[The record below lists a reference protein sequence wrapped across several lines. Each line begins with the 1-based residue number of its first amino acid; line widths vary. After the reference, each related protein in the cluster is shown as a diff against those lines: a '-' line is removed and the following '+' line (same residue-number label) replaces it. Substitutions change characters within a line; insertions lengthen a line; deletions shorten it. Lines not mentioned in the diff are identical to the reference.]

1 MRGDSVVTRLPFM
14 AVVCTCVILA
24 TGALGGQTVVFSPAP
39 PPGQPPPPP
48 GAPTSALIPTP
59 PPPMDIPPEKLP
71 RFEVASVKKF
81 EGRVTSSALRTP
93 GGGRITILNLPLRTI
108 LMQAFGGLR
117 EYQLSGSMPGWTTTD
132 RFAINAKAETNAP
145 RNEVMLM
152 LRAVLV
158 DRFQLKYRVEKRE
171 MQAYVLTTAGK
182 EWKPTPRM
190 RQVDCSQRGAKPPVP
205 PGPGPLSP
213 AQMQCS
219 GGMSMST
226 SGITARGM
234 TMGNFVS
241 LLGSIGGLGVIH
253 DRTGLTGTYYIELD
267 ASPTAMLRGLSG
279 VLANANPQN
288 PNLLPEVGDGRSL
301 GSAVS
306 DLGLKLDRQK
316 EMVDV
321 LVIES
326 VSQPDED

>member
-1 MRGDSVVTRLPFM
+1 MTTARLPFLALLCACM
-14 AVVCTCVILA
+14 LLA
-24 TGALGGQTVVFSPAP
+24 TGAVLGQAVIFSPTAP
-39 PPGQPPPPP
+39 PPPPPP
-48 GAPTSALIPTP
+48 GGSATPLTPTP
-59 PPPMDIPPEKLP
+59 PPPIDIPPEKLP

-81 EGRVTSSALRTP
+81 EGRVTSTALRTP

-108 LMQAFGGLR
+108 LMQAWGGLR
-117 EYQLSGSMPGWTTTD
+117 DYQISGDIPAWTTTD
-132 RFAINAKAETNAP
+132 RFIINAKAETNAP

-158 DRFQLKYRVEKRE
+158 DRFQLKYHVEKRE
-171 MQAYVLTTAGK
+171 MQAYVLTTAEK

-190 RQVDCSQRGAKPPVP
+190 RQVDCPQRGAKPPVAA
-205 PGPGPLSP
+205 GPVSP
-213 AQMQCS
+213 AQLQCS
-219 GGMSMST
+219 GGTMLST
-226 SGITARGM
+226 AGIVARGVPM
-234 TMGNFVS
+234 SNFVS
-241 LLGSIGGLGVIH
+241 LLGSIGGLGVVH

-267 ASPTAMLRGLSG
+267 ASPTALLRGLSG
-279 VLANANPQN
+279 AMAIANPQN
-288 PNLLPEVGDGRSL
+288 PNLVPEVGDVRSL
-301 GSAVS
+301 GSAVR